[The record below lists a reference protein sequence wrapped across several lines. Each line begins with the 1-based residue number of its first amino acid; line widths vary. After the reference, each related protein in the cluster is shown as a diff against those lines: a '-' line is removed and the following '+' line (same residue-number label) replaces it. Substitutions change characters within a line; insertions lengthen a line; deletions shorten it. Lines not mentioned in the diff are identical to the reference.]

1 MVALKDNIYLTMN
14 LKEFI
19 NNKMRMSHVYQ
30 PVMIK
35 ALLENQGILSITEI
49 AKRILEYDQSQVEY
63 YENITNNMVGR
74 VLRSHNIVSR
84 NKDNYELVEYSNLSE
99 DEKKETIDFCNK
111 KIDEFIRKRGEYIW
125 EHRRKNRRP
134 VPGSIRYEVLK
145 RAKFLCELCGISAV
159 EKALEVDHITPK
171 NLGGVDSINN
181 YQALC
186 YTCNAQKRD
195 TDDTDFRNISSIY
208 NLKDEKCIFCNLKER
223 KTIFENNLAIAFY
236 DSFPV
241 TKYHTLIIPKRH
253 VIDYFEL
260 VQAEVNAITM
270 ILNQVR
276 NELLKKDPTISGFNI
291 GVNNG
296 SEAGQT
302 IFHCH
307 IHLIPRRKND
317 VGNPIGGVRNIIP
330 GKGKY

>member
-1 MVALKDNIYLTMN
+1 MT

-19 NNKMRMSHVYQ
+19 INKMKMSHVYQ

-35 ALLENQGILSITEI
+35 ALLENKGTLSVSEI

-63 YENITNNMVGR
+63 YENVTNSMVGK
-74 VLRSHNIVSR
+74 VLRKHNIVSR
-84 NKDNYELVEYSNLSE
+84 NKENYELVDYSNLSE
-99 DEKKETIDFCNK
+99 NEKTKLIDLCNQ
-111 KIDEFIRKRGEYIW
+111 KINEYISKRGENIW

-145 RAKFLCELCGISAV
+145 RAKFLCELCGVSAE

-171 NLGGVDSINN
+171 NLGGEDSINN

-208 NLKDEKCIFCNLKER
+208 NHIDKECIFCNLTKR
-223 KTIFENNLAIAFY
+223 KTIIENNLAIAFY

-241 TKYHTLIIPKRH
+241 TEYHTLIIPKRH
-253 VIDYFEL
+253 VKDYFEL
-260 VQAEVNAITM
+260 VQAEINAINM
-270 ILNQVR
+270 LVNQKR
-276 NELLKKDPTISGFNI
+276 KELLKIDPSISGFNI

-296 SEAGQT
+296 TDAGQT

-307 IHLIPRRKND
+307 LHLIPRRKND
-317 VGNPIGGVRNIIP
+317 VTSPTGGVRNIIP
-330 GKGKY
+330 GKGKYK